1 MFNSN
6 KLQRE
11 RCELIINRARLL
23 RALLSA
29 RPEYIAHR
37 MSRSD
42 FVIPERIIFPH
53 PLSNIYPWHSS
64 QFSGGRGIVRARG
77 GVAQFTFVMC
87 EPGMAHLKKLIRCPR
102 RYISLPVHFP
112 PTGPYFALTGSLW
125 PSFRPK
131 RSIIV
136 TCHAA
141 EFYRKYKCRL
151 TIEILSSPTH
161 RPFLFPVS
169 QETSVESQTGEKW
182 NVSENSVVRIAERT
196 CTSMARRDISG
207 DTPSDASDFI
217 EVSTR
222 VRKSITTSE
231 RAANCANLR
240 PSLSIPGTLL
250 RDSS

>member
-1 MFNSN
+1 MFNSH

-23 RALLSA
+23 RALLSV

-37 MSRSD
+37 SRSD

-77 GVAQFTFVMC
+77 GVAQFTFVIC

-102 RYISLPVHFP
+102 GYISLLVHFP
-112 PTGPYFALTGSLW
+112 PTGPYFALTGSLR

-151 TIEILSSPTH
+151 IIEILSSPTH
-161 RPFLFPVS
+161 HPFLFPVS
-169 QETSVESQTGEKW
+169 QETSVESQTDEKW

-231 RAANCANLR
+231 TCRELCEFTALAIYPGDPAAR
-240 PSLSIPGTLL
+240 
-250 RDSS
+250 